1 MSIWKEIKYSIN
13 STLGTKTFQPL
24 DKYLRAVQT
33 INFTDYKEIVQY
45 AENGTQY
52 LLYKGKPI
60 ICCTESDKAT
70 YKQQYPG
77 YEILTYSDAPHTM
90 FKAQMLNSGS
100 VLFDSKAQK
109 VSGETYYSSAAY
121 DNDWYDLIK
130 IKINNIE
137 VSCEKSSSGFII
149 PFNKGD
155 IIEVILN
162 ADERFGF
169 SSIIIEN
176 NSNSQF
182 TPCIYGKTVTTP
194 AIDYINWEEVTTN
207 E

>member
-1 MSIWKEIKYSIN
+1 MSIWKEIKYALN

-33 INFTDYKEIVQY
+33 INYTNYSEIVKY

-52 LLYKGKPI
+52 LLYKGKTI
-60 ICCTESDKAT
+60 ICCTESDKPT
-70 YKQQYPG
+70 YEQQYPS
-77 YEILTYSDAPHTM
+77 YTILTYSDVPYTL

-100 VLFDSKAQK
+100 ILFDSEAYK
-109 VSGETYYSSAAY
+109 VSGENNYYSGAY
-121 DNDWYDLIK
+121 VDNWYDCIK

-137 VSCEKSSSGFII
+137 ASCQKDESGFII
-149 PFNKGD
+149 HFNKGD
-155 IIEVILN
+155 VVEVSLDATKQIDFNSLL
-162 ADERFGF
+162 
-169 SSIIIEN
+169 IEN
-176 NSNSQF
+176 YGNSQF